1 MATKA
6 KLHEILAVEK
16 ARTSQVKTLLEDTS
30 RKFNKAADYFSGHLK
45 SLKLIRDD
53 PANAA
58 TEAAARE
65 QRQLPTTVV
74 ETLEYL
80 FKHWAVAE
88 DVLLQKSLTNQVA
101 RGDIVLADG
110 KVLASGV
117 PVDEL
122 LGLENRLEE
131 LRKLFHAMPT
141 NRADTKYAPSDDG
154 RKGSWTAID
163 ADITT
168 KTERT
173 KEPFIKAPATD
184 KHAGT
189 GRRGGEGRRG
199 RHLHQHQALGCGH
212 HAPEGPRH
220 RADRRPDRRDQ
231 AGPHARQHG
240 RGDRRASV
248 GSRDHG
254 LPDAGVQVS
263 TAPTMILNRLLAVG
277 RH

>member
-1 MATKA
+1 MANKA

-16 ARTSQVKTLLEDTS
+16 ARTGQVKTLLEDTS
-30 RKFNKAADYFSGHLK
+30 RKFNKATDYFSGNLK
-45 SLKLIRDD
+45 SLKLIKDD

-80 FKHWAVAE
+80 FKHWAIAE

-101 RGDIVLADG
+101 KADIVLPDG
-110 KVLASGV
+110 QVIAAGV

-131 LRKLFHAMPT
+131 LRKVFHAMPT

-163 ADITT
+163 PDITT

-184 KHAGT
+184 KHPAQVDVVEKDVVVGT
-189 GRRGGEGRRG
+189 FTNIKLSGAATTQQKAMAIELIDDLIAATKQARMRANTVDVVDGRLGGAITAY
-199 RHLHQHQALGCGH
+199 LMQAFK
-212 HAPEGPRH
+212 
-220 RADRRPDRRDQ
+220 
-231 AGPHARQHG
+231 
-240 RGDRRASV
+240 
-248 GSRDHG
+248 
-254 LPDAGVQVS
+254 
-263 TAPTMILNRLLAVG
+263 
-277 RH
+277 

>member
-16 ARTSQVKTLLEDTS
+16 ARTGQVKTLLEDTS

-45 SLKLIRDD
+45 SLKLIKDD

-74 ETLEYL
+74 ETLDYL
-80 FKHWAVAE
+80 FKHWAIAE

-101 RGDIVLADG
+101 KADIVLADG
-110 KVLASGV
+110 KTLASNV

-122 LGLENRLEE
+122 LGLESRLEE
-131 LRKLFHAMPT
+131 LRKIFHAMPT
-141 NRADTKYAPSDDG
+141 NRADTKYAPADDG
-154 RKGSWTAID
+154 RKGSWTAVD

-168 KTERT
+168 KTERI

-184 KHAGT
+184 KHPAQVDVIEKDVVVGT
-189 GRRGGEGRRG
+189 FTNIKLSGAATTLQKANVIELIDDLVAATKQARMRANTVEVLDGRVGAAITGY
-199 RHLHQHQALGCGH
+199 LMQAFK
-212 HAPEGPRH
+212 
-220 RADRRPDRRDQ
+220 
-231 AGPHARQHG
+231 
-240 RGDRRASV
+240 
-248 GSRDHG
+248 
-254 LPDAGVQVS
+254 
-263 TAPTMILNRLLAVG
+263 
-277 RH
+277 

>member
-1 MATKA
+1 M
-6 KLHEILAVEK
+6 I
-16 ARTSQVKTLLEDTS
+16 EDTS

-45 SLKLIRDD
+45 SLKLIKDD

-80 FKHWAVAE
+80 FKHWANAE
-88 DVLLQKSLTNQVA
+88 DVLLHKSLTNQLA
-101 RGDIVLADG
+101 KADIVLADG
-110 KVLASGV
+110 KTLASDV

-131 LRKLFHAMPT
+131 LRKVFHAMPT
-141 NRADTKYAPSDDG
+141 NRADTKYVPADDG
-154 RKGSWTAID
+154 RKGSWTAVD

-184 KHAGT
+184 KHPA
-189 GRRGGEGRRG
+189 
-199 RHLHQHQALGCGH
+199 
-212 HAPEGPRH
+212 
-220 RADRRPDRRDQ
+220 
-231 AGPHARQHG
+231 
-240 RGDRRASV
+240 
-248 GSRDHG
+248 
-254 LPDAGVQVS
+254 QVD
-263 TAPTMILNRLLAVG
+263 VV
-277 RH
+277 